1 MLMETMKLYGASAY
15 DSHMAMHTS
24 TVNTDISLAREFKNF
39 FQTQHGH
46 MDFWITVRTE
56 NVPVNGSGTGVS
68 IIPNKENMCH
78 AYQLKCHVQQLSSQ
92 NCHFAVRMKNFMK

>member
-1 MLMETMKLYGASAY
+1 MLMDTMKLYGASAY

-46 MDFWITVRTE
+46 MDFWIMARIK
-56 NVPVNGSGTGVS
+56 NVPVNGSGIIMS
-68 IIPNKENMCH
+68 IMYNKSKTCH
-78 AYQLKCHVQQLSSQ
+78 TYKLKYHVKQLSSQ
-92 NCHFAVRMKNFMK
+92 HCHFAVRM